1 MADTWAN
8 DLMTHFIIP
17 MGISRPDNKQFHKC
31 HHATESDEK
40 INLILIKTM
49 DWGFVR
55 QTISMLI
62 DFWVS

>member
-8 DLMTHFIIP
+8 DLMTHFITP
-17 MGISRPDNKQFHKC
+17 MGISYPDNKQLHKC
-31 HHATESDEK
+31 HHATESNEK

-49 DWGFVR
+49 DWVFV
-55 QTISMLI
+55 QQPISRLI

>member
-17 MGISRPDNKQFHKC
+17 TGISRPDNKQFHKC
-31 HHATESDEK
+31 HHATECDEK

-49 DWGFVR
+49 DWGFV
-55 QTISMLI
+55 
-62 DFWVS
+62 